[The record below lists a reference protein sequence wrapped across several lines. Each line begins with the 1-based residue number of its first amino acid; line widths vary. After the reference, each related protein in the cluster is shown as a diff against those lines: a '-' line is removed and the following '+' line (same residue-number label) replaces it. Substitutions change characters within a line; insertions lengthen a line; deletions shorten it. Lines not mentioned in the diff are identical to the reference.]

1 MGTTGYVS
9 DDTCHWLSTQR
20 LTFIDPGKRSRI
32 VEMTRDDGLAI
43 ARKQVAV
50 QSLIAAF
57 RMVGTRK
64 AKLDPLLWTSP
75 HAPVELTPLFHGL
88 SAADMST
95 RFSTADTLLFDEDA
109 TLRDIVTALEETY
122 CGTLGAEFDGKD
134 GATLRQATSSITRAL
149 AVSRRRAT
157 GRSMS
162 CSHSIRH
169 IWNSST
175 VFPMMGP
182 GQSYP
187 NMITGRFI
195 PSRSRQ
201 EPGGKGTGRQ
211 AAADMFQPLFPCC
224 QAEPLEPVG
233 PGTSHIVQD
242 STQIKLLAEFT
253 FPLPP

>member
-1 MGTTGYVS
+1 
-9 DDTCHWLSTQR
+9 
-20 LTFIDPGKRSRI
+20 
-32 VEMTRDDGLAI
+32 
-43 ARKQVAV
+43 
-50 QSLIAAF
+50 
-57 RMVGTRK
+57 
-64 AKLDPLLWTSP
+64 
-75 HAPVELTPLFHGL
+75 
-88 SAADMST
+88 MST

-134 GATLRQATSSITRAL
+134 GATFRQATSSITRAL
-149 AVSRRRAT
+149 AMSRRRAT

-175 VFPMMGP
+175 RSCRAWHAPRGRPRVFACRVEARSELEDKLEAFVEFDGLAFLEVVIDQNADVFPMMGP